1 MNIRNAVLTLGL
13 FLALA
18 IPATAFSGDSPLN
31 LSVNNPLVVAKD
43 EAKCDSCIK
52 KLTDLC
58 DGEFKVC
65 ASKDGAAACKA
76 YYEKCKA
83 GVRARCGGPTM
94 CD

>member
-1 MNIRNAVLTLGL
+1 MNIRNAALTLGL

-18 IPATAFSGDSPLN
+18 IPALGFAGEAPLN
-31 LSVNNPLVVAKD
+31 SPLVVAKD

-52 KLTDLC
+52 KLTELC

-65 ASKDGAAACKA
+65 ASKNDAAACQA
-76 YYEKCKA
+76 YYDKCKA